1 MLKAAATSVYGTILK
16 IDSTKKIC
24 KKLQGLAANK
34 ASWATNVG
42 NKRGEIVQSVLTS
55 SESAVSLKK
64 LADGLMSRYEKAG
77 QTAPAVLY
85 TDRDCCSS
93 DGSSKYKELFGKW
106 PNLEVCLDIW
116 HFMRRLAVAVT
127 SESHPLYDD
136 SLFGTPIFPN
146 YTPPAKFTGELIG
159 VEYLLHQTEATFD
172 GKDHLHQQIDEGF
185 MDQKDD
191 DLVLDEPF
199 GTPALE
205 TYEVP
210 VAELQMCD
218 ENGDDGADDE
228 VKISF
233 YKYTDQNQFQ

>member
-1 MLKAAATSVYGTILK
+1 MIPGTSANVVNFQAYPLDGITRWNSSRSAEALSSPNTMTELRMFDVRLQDRVNIL
-16 IDSTKKIC
+16 
-24 KKLQGLAANK
+24 
-34 ASWATNVG
+34 
-42 NKRGEIVQSVLTS
+42 
-55 SESAVSLKK
+55 
-64 LADGLMSRYEKAG
+64 
-77 QTAPAVLY
+77 
-85 TDRDCCSS
+85 
-93 DGSSKYKELFGKW
+93 
-106 PNLEVCLDIW
+106 
-116 HFMRRLAVAVT
+116 H
-127 SESHPLYDD
+127 D
-136 SLFGTPIFPN
+136 SLFGRPIFPN

-159 VEYLLHQTEATFD
+159 VEYLLHETGATFD
-172 GKDHLHQQIDEGF
+172 GKDDLDQQIDEGF